1 VSSLTAPLVIA
12 YDGSDD
18 AAKAIAAAG
27 RLIAPRPALVVTAI
41 EESGPT
47 VNEAEQ
53 LAADGAQLAL
63 TAGLQAQPLAAAKVD
78 KPVWTI
84 IAAAED
90 FGAAAIVAGA
100 RGRSG
105 VGAAMLGS
113 VSTGLTHFS
122 PVPVLVVPSQ
132 TPPDSTGPALICFD
146 GSDHA
151 ERAIRNAA
159 PLLAAKNVL
168 VLHITTPEYLDD
180 VAAAP
185 SHEIADAGTAL
196 ATEAGFAARPLYESC
211 DGPIWSCVLAA
222 AAAQDASVIVL
233 GTRGL
238 TGLRSVLGSVSQ
250 GVLHHSKRP
259 LLVVP

>member
-1 VSSLTAPLVIA
+1 LTAPLVIA
-12 YDGSDD
+12 YDGSDG

-47 VNEAEQ
+47 DNEAERV
-53 LAADGAQLAL
+53 AAEGAQLAL

-78 KPVWTI
+78 KPAWTI

-90 FGAAAIVAGA
+90 FGAAAIVAGT

-105 VGAAMLGS
+105 MGAALLGS

-122 PVPVLVVPSQ
+122 PVPVLVVPPQ
-132 TPPDSTGPALICFD
+132 NPPDQTGPALICYD
-146 GSDHA
+146 GSDNA
-151 ERAIRNAA
+151 ERAIRKAA
-159 PLLAAKNVL
+159 PLMASREAL
-168 VLHITTPEYLDD
+168 VLHIATPEYLDD
-180 VAAAP
+180 VAAPP

-196 ATEAGFAARPLYESC
+196 ATESGLDARALHEPC

-222 AAAQDASVIVL
+222 AAAHEASVIVV
-233 GTRGL
+233 GTRGR
-238 TGLRSVLGSVSQ
+238 TGLSAVLGSVSQ

-259 LLVVP
+259 VLVVP